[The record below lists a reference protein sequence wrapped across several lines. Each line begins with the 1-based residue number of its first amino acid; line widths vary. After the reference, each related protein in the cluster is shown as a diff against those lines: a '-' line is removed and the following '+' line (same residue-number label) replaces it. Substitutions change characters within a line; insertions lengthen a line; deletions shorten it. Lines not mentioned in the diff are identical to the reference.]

1 LEPADGLKIN
11 HRRAQTIELVQRRPA
26 RGGAAWE
33 LVATKPQTLT
43 LRRGSQTIE
52 HPLIVGQRTY
62 GPAVVDHAGQMRTM
76 LPMRQVRLFEIVPG
90 LPQWGLPAW
99 LVGYLLLTLPFTLLL
114 RRVLKIA

>member
-1 LEPADGLKIN
+1 
-11 HRRAQTIELVQRRPA
+11 
-26 RGGAAWE
+26 
-33 LVATKPQTLT
+33 
-43 LRRGSQTIE
+43 
-52 HPLIVGQRTY
+52 
-62 GPAVVDHAGQMRTM
+62 MRTM